1 MRILIFGKLGDIV
14 HSSDLI
20 LEIENPIGIDSFKTL
35 LFEIHPA
42 LMQEKFAISV
52 NQKLSTDDTMIHNN
66 DEIALLPP
74 FSGG

>member
-14 HSSDLI
+14 HASDLN
-20 LEIENPIGIDSFKTL
+20 LEIENPIDIDSFKTL
-35 LFEIHPA
+35 LFEIQPA
-42 LMQEKFAISV
+42 LIQEKFAISV
-52 NQKLSTDDTMIHNN
+52 NQKLSTDNTMILNN

>member
-14 HSSDLI
+14 KSSELI
-20 LEIENPIGIDSFKTL
+20 IEIEKPMELDSFKSI
-35 LFEIHPA
+35 LFKREPA

-52 NQKLSTDDTMIHNN
+52 NQKLSMDDTILHNN